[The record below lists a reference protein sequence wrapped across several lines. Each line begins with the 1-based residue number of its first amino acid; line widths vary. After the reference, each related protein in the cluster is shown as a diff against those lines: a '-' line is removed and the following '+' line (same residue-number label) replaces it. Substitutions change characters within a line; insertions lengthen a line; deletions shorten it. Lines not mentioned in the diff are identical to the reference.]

1 MSDFKVKMHQI
12 RFRLGMRPSTG
23 ADFLGALGANAP
35 REKTVVGAVHPEE
48 FRP

>member
-1 MSDFKVKMHQI
+1 MVFKIWIAICGVHVAI
-12 RFRLGMRPSTG
+12 G

-48 FRP
+48 FGP